1 MKGKGTVK
9 QVLKRCPQAQLWGL
23 INRHRKKKNDSYNN
37 LPIKCRSG
45 GGKEGKIAQGLG
57 RCQCTGRLC
66 LVPELEIMFGF
77 KCKAAGKI
85 EQRIMFG
92 LHVLNRTSACSW
104 CCQIKRNGYIYTGKG
119 VFNTLNTHTH
129 TERGYTCTLAESIH
143 SRFLN
148 LLLWR
153 AAVALLSISWSLI
166 PHFSHASSFPFYCQC
181 RSSWCGRKAQPWL
194 SALKTTGEI
203 LTLPKKT
210 KQNKTTTKK
219 QPLRRSSPC

>member
-1 MKGKGTVK
+1 
-9 QVLKRCPQAQLWGL
+9 
-23 INRHRKKKNDSYNN
+23 
-37 LPIKCRSG
+37 
-45 GGKEGKIAQGLG
+45 
-57 RCQCTGRLC
+57 
-66 LVPELEIMFGF
+66 MFGP
-77 KCKAAGKI
+77 
-85 EQRIMFG
+85 
-92 LHVLNRTSACSW
+92 HVLNRTSACSW

-153 AAVALLSISWSLI
+153 AAVALLSISCSLI

-203 LTLPKKT
+203 LTLPNKT

-219 QPLRRSSPC
+219 QPLRRSSPCWILFLKNSCLCPWCSKRLLVINSNRVQQNNTRMKNASSRA